1 MNQSKIFRSS
11 DLDNSSL
18 VSTAELANL
27 LKRKPQTIRMW
38 LYYDR
43 LPSGLVRPIKINNRN
58 YWFKDDIRNY
68 IKSLKGSEAN
78 YL

>member
-1 MNQSKIFRSS
+1 MNQSEIFQSS
-11 DLDNSSL
+11 VLDNISL

-43 LPSGLVRPIKINNRN
+43 LPSD
-58 YWFKDDIRNY
+58 WSDQ
-68 IKSLKGSEAN
+68 
-78 YL
+78 

>member
-1 MNQSKIFRSS
+1 MNQSEIFQSS
-11 DLDNSSL
+11 VLDNISL

-43 LPSGLVRPIKINNRN
+43 LPSGLVRPIKLNNRN
-58 YWFKDDIRNY
+58 YWFKDDVRNY
-68 IKSLKGSEAN
+68 LKTLITAGIK
-78 YL
+78 Y